1 MKILDGLDIDKVH
14 VLIDGKI
21 VDEGDIT
28 LAKKIDKEGYK
39 DYNHED

>member
-1 MKILDGLDIDKVH
+1 MKILDGLDVDKVH

-28 LAKKIDKEGYK
+28 LAQKIDKEGYK
-39 DYNHED
+39 EYINEN